1 MAGLRP
7 VSGAQLRAI
16 ALLRWHLVVNSL
28 RSVRGRLNLVSRA
41 FGGLLVLGTGV
52 IGGAALF
59 LAAAWATTGDHHNL
73 EWLAVPLWIVFLFW
87 QFFPV
92 MATAFTQNLD
102 SSSLLRFPMS
112 YSTYFLVRVIYGSL
126 DIATALSLF
135 WLLGLFLGIGS
146 ADLRL
151 VPWALLAIGQFAVFN
166 ILLGRMVFAWIE
178 HWLSLRRSREIL
190 GVLFL
195 LVMVSF
201 QMVGPVLGR
210 FNGKPAPQTVHVLA
224 RLIPLEQALPPGLAA
239 SCLTHAAQGRP
250 FAALLSFVLL
260 AAAAGIAAW
269 VLHLR
274 LRSQYLGDNPSGTE
288 KRRTPQ
294 QKSAIRRGWKLPLFS
309 GPVSA
314 IFEKELRYLSRSG
327 PMLFTLIMPMVVVF
341 VLWSGRRGLL
351 GQQAAYALPAGAAY
365 CLLVMT
371 NLVYN
376 SFGGDGGG
384 IQFFLCSPV
393 SFRQILIGKNLA
405 HLAIVVAEVFFLWLG
420 VRIVY
425 QPPPLAVVALTV
437 AWYLFAA
444 PLNFTAGDLLSM
456 YSPKRIDYATFGRQR
471 ASASTVFVSLGVQL
485 IMSGTGV
492 LAVFLAAHYG
502 NLWIASS
509 VLLGLSVPTIAGY
522 FFLLSRIDRIA
533 MERREVLATELC
545 RS

>member
-1 MAGLRP
+1 
-7 VSGAQLRAI
+7 
-16 ALLRWHLVVNSL
+16 
-28 RSVRGRLNLVSRA
+28 
-41 FGGLLVLGTGV
+41 
-52 IGGAALF
+52 
-59 LAAAWATTGDHHNL
+59 
-73 EWLAVPLWIVFLFW
+73 
-87 QFFPV
+87 
-92 MATAFTQNLD
+92 
-102 SSSLLRFPMS
+102 
-112 YSTYFLVRVIYGSL
+112 
-126 DIATALSLF
+126 
-135 WLLGLFLGIGS
+135 
-146 ADLRL
+146 
-151 VPWALLAIGQFAVFN
+151 
-166 ILLGRMVFAWIE
+166 
-178 HWLSLRRSREIL
+178 
-190 GVLFL
+190 
-195 LVMVSF
+195 
-201 QMVGPVLGR
+201 
-210 FNGKPAPQTVHVLA
+210 
-224 RLIPLEQALPPGLAA
+224 LAA
-239 SCLTHAAQGRP
+239 SCLTNAAQGRVS
-250 FAALLSFVLL
+250 AALLSFVLL
-260 AAAAGIAAW
+260 AAGAGIAAW

-294 QKSAIRRGWKLPLFS
+294 EKSAIRRGWKLPLFS
-309 GPVSA
+309 EPVSA

-376 SFGGDGGG
+376 NFGGDGGG

-405 HLAIVVAEVFFLWLG
+405 HMAIVATEVFFLWLG

-425 QPPPLAVVALTV
+425 QPPPFAVLALTF

-492 LAVFLAAHYG
+492 LAVFLGAHYG
-502 NLWIASS
+502 NLWIATL
-509 VLLGLSVPTIAGY
+509 VLLALSIPSIAGY
-522 FFLLSRIDRIA
+522 LFLLSRIDRIA
-533 MERREVLATELC
+533 MARREVLATELC